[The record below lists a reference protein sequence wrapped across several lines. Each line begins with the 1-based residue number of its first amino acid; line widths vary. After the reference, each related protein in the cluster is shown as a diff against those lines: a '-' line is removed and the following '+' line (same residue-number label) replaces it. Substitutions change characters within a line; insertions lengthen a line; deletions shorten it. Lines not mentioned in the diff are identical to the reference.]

1 MNQKEIEKLIGKK
14 IRIIKMYEAPTYAR
28 REGVVT
34 EIDRFGRVFG
44 TWGRKC
50 LLPGFD
56 KYEII
61 EEVQK

>member
-1 MNQKEIEKLIGKK
+1 MNQKEIKKLIGKR

-28 REGVVT
+28 REGMVT
-34 EIDRFGRVFG
+34 EIDQHGRVFG

-50 LLPGFD
+50 LLPGLD